1 MKFSENIKE
10 DTDVHITLYVGD
22 NAAQFEILAWR
33 NTGVRVGMESWTH
46 LLSVVISVLT
56 VFLVAIFPQDTLSK
70 IKVKSGSKNKKFQ
83 TVSIVKISP
92 FTV

>member
-1 MKFSENIKE
+1 
-10 DTDVHITLYVGD
+10 
-22 NAAQFEILAWR
+22 
-33 NTGVRVGMESWTH
+33 MESWTH

>member
-1 MKFSENIKE
+1 
-10 DTDVHITLYVGD
+10 
-22 NAAQFEILAWR
+22 
-33 NTGVRVGMESWTH
+33 MESWTH

-70 IKVKSGSKNKKFQ
+70 IKVKSGSENKKFQ